1 MMLSFKQ
8 GAIFEVESILQ
19 YELNVA
25 VICVLNEAPQ
35 QTEPKLSQCRVR
47 FFVVFCNDILCRL
60 HYVAICRFSVPV
72 VV

>member
-35 QTEPKLSQCRVR
+35 QTEL
-47 FFVVFCNDILCRL
+47 N
-60 HYVAICRFSVPV
+60 
-72 VV
+72 